1 MNISWNYKSSMCVFM
16 RVCIYVCPA
25 TILMNCDL
33 IQWCAGMCLT
43 TGSPEAGVG
52 ETWFVLFANFFGV
65 NIPTMAFFKLQMRQ
79 TSLNAKLGRDAQQ
92 SNML

>member
-1 MNISWNYKSSMCVFM
+1 MCLFM

-52 ETWFVLFANFFGV
+52 ET
-65 NIPTMAFFKLQMRQ
+65 
-79 TSLNAKLGRDAQQ
+79 
-92 SNML
+92 

>member
-1 MNISWNYKSSMCVFM
+1 MCL
-16 RVCIYVCPA
+16 PA

-65 NIPTMAFFKLQMRQ
+65 NIPTMAFQ
-79 TSLNAKLGRDAQQ
+79 TANATDITECKAERCTTKQHAIEFSPDRY
-92 SNML
+92 NRRK